1 MKYLQHTVFKPLI
14 SQEKYILVINLK
26 STDYVMTWNS
36 IFLQID
42 YLYFDSCPYDDILL
56 SSVSNKETY
65 HRVLLYNVFH
75 RLITDWKKYK
85 YFCTR

>member
-42 YLYFDSCPYDDILL
+42 YLYFDSCPYDDPPVL
-56 SSVSNKETY
+56 S
-65 HRVLLYNVFH
+65 L
-75 RLITDWKKYK
+75 
-85 YFCTR
+85 

>member
-42 YLYFDSCPYDDILL
+42 YLYFDSCPYDDSPVL
-56 SSVSNKETY
+56 SF
-65 HRVLLYNVFH
+65 L
-75 RLITDWKKYK
+75 
-85 YFCTR
+85 